1 MSATEA
7 PFTALVLAARRTAD
21 DPVALVAGVRN
32 KCLADIG
39 GAPILARV
47 IDALTASGKIGSI
60 LVSTDDSAGLRDE
73 PALEAL
79 ISSSSV
85 RLVPSGT
92 SAPQSVLLE
101 LAREVNGAVFPV
113 LVTTGDHAL
122 LSPAMV
128 RHFCA
133 ETEAGAADLTVGLA
147 RAETVRSR
155 FPEARRTYLRFR
167 GGTYSGCNLFALRAR
182 EALRVVAFWSR
193 AEKHRKSPLR
203 LLRAFGPTPFA
214 LFALGLLTLDQAMR
228 MASRKLGAHVAPV
241 LMPQAEAAIDVDK
254 PADLALVRRIVGAEA
269 PAAPLARRLTRPAGP
284 PSNGP

>member
-1 MSATEA
+1 MSGG
-7 PFTALVLAARRTAD
+7 PYTALVLAARRAAD
-21 DPVALVAGVRN
+21 DPVACAAGVGN
-32 KCLADIG
+32 KCLADVG
-39 GAPILARV
+39 GAPMLVRV
-47 IDALTASGKIGSI
+47 IDALIASGVIGSI
-60 LVSTDDSAGLRDE
+60 LVSTDDSALLRHE

-79 ISSSSV
+79 VASGRV
-85 RLVPSGT
+85 RLVPSD
-92 SAPQSVLLE
+92 SNAAQSVLQE
-101 LAREVNGAVFPV
+101 LTGRTEASVFPV

-182 EALRVVAFWSR
+182 AALRVVAFWSR
-193 AEKHRKSPLR
+193 IERHRKSPYR
-203 LLRAFGPTPFA
+203 LLRACGLVPLT
-214 LFALGLLTLDQAMR
+214 LSALGLLTLDQAMR
-228 MASRKLGAHVAPV
+228 MASRRLGAGVAPV

-254 PADLALVRRIVGAEA
+254 PADLALVRRIVGA
-269 PAAPLARRLTRPAGP
+269 PAA
-284 PSNGP
+284 S